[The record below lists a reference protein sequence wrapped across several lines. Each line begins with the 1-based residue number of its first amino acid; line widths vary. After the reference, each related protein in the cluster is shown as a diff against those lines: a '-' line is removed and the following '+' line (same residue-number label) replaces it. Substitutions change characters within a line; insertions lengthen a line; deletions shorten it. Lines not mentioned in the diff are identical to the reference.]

1 MENQKEFISIY
12 GARVHNLKNVNLKI
26 PRKKLVVFTGKS
38 GSGKS
43 SLAFDTIH
51 AEGQRRYLETF
62 NAYARQFLGNM
73 ERPEVD
79 KITGLSPVVA
89 IEQKTTSKNPRSTVG
104 TITEIYDYLRLLYA
118 RVGTAYSYKSG
129 KKMVRF
135 TDEQILDLIKIDFK
149 DKVINVLAPI
159 VHSRKGHYAELF
171 HQLAKQGYLKVR
183 VDGEIID
190 IRPSLKLD
198 RYKTHDIEV
207 VIDRL
212 QVTDSNN
219 KRLTSSLK
227 LAMEDGD
234 GVMMVIEK
242 LATTPRYFSRAL
254 MCPETGIAYK
264 NPEPNSFS
272 FNSPKGACKACNGLG
287 KYKIVDVEKI
297 LPNKKLSIN
306 KGGIAPISNRKSDWI
321 LGKIELIGKK
331 YEFNLNTPID
341 KIPKDGIDAI
351 LHGLTENLK
360 VKLKSAGISK
370 TYKLHFEGIV
380 NFIEAQSKLPYG
392 KSIEK
397 WAGRYMSEHDCKSCN
412 GSRLNIESSHFKI
425 AGKSINEVSNLDI
438 SSFAKWV
445 LAIEKSLTENEL
457 KIAKQIIKELTKRLQ
472 FIIDVGLSYLS
483 LNRSSKTLSGGEAQR
498 IRLAT
503 QIGTQLTNVLYILDE
518 PSIGL
523 HQRDNLKLIESLKKL
538 RDIGNSVIVVEH
550 DKEMIE
556 SADFIVDLGP
566 GAGAHGGEV
575 VSQGDYQ
582 TILNDNHITADYL
595 NGTQQ
600 IEMPKNRRK
609 GNGKILTI
617 KGARGNNLKN
627 IDIEIPLG
635 LMCCVTGV
643 SGSGKSTLIN
653 ETLYPILNK
662 HFYRGEK
669 EPLPYKSIKGLE
681 YLDKVIEVNQSAI
694 GRTPRSNPATYTGVF
709 SDIRSLFVNLPEA
722 KIRGYKVGR
731 FSFNVIGGRCE
742 GCKGGGMKTIEMNF
756 LPDVEVHCEDCNGR
770 RYNRETLEVRFKGK
784 SISDV
789 LDLSINQA
797 VKFFKAI
804 PSIYRKIKTLQ
815 SVGLG
820 YITLGQSAT
829 TLSGG
834 EAQRIKLASEL
845 SKKSTGNTFYIL
857 DEPTTGLHFEDIKVF
872 LKVIDTIVNK
882 GNSVLIIEHNME
894 VIKVADYIIDIG
906 KEGGGK
912 GGRLICK
919 GTPEKIV
926 KCKDSY
932 TAKYL
937 KSELKEI
944 CYISNLN

>member
-1 MENQKEFISIY
+1 MASQKDKISIY
-12 GARVHNLKNVNLKI
+12 GARVHNLKNINLQI
-26 PRKKLVVFTGKS
+26 PRNKLVVFTGKS

-104 TITEIYDYLRLLYA
+104 TITEIYDYLRLLYS
-118 RVGTAYSYKSG
+118 RVGTAYSHKSG

-135 TDEQILDLIKIDFK
+135 TDDQILDLIKIDFK
-149 DKVINVLAPI
+149 DKAINILAPI
-159 VHSRKGHYAELF
+159 VRSRKGHYSDLF
-171 HQLAKQGYLKVR
+171 HQLAKKGYLKVR

-190 IRPSLKLD
+190 IAPTLKLD
-198 RYKTHDIEV
+198 RYTTHDIEV

-212 QVTDSNN
+212 KVTDSNQ
-219 KRLTSSLK
+219 KRLISSLK

-234 GVMMVIEK
+234 GVLMVIEK

-254 MCPETGIAYK
+254 MCPDTGIAYR

-297 LPNKKLSIN
+297 LPNKELSIN
-306 KGGIAPISNRKSDWI
+306 KGGIAPIANRKSDWI
-321 LGKIELIGKK
+321 LGQIELIGKK
-331 YEFNLNTPID
+331 YDFNLNTPID
-341 KIPKDGIDAI
+341 KIPKDGMDAI
-351 LHGLTENLK
+351 LYGLIENLK

-380 NFIEAQSKLPYG
+380 DFIEEQSKLLHV

-397 WAGRYMSEHDCKSCN
+397 WAGKYMSSHDCKSCN

-438 SSFAKWV
+438 SSFADWV
-445 LAIEKSLTENEL
+445 LTIEKSLTANEL

-550 DKEMIE
+550 DKGMIE
-556 SADFIVDLGP
+556 SADFIIDLGP

-600 IEMPKNRRK
+600 IEVPKKRRK
-609 GNGKILTI
+609 GNGKTLRL
-617 KGARGNNLKN
+617 KGARGHNLKN

-662 HFYRGEK
+662 HFYRGEQ
-669 EPLPYKSIKGLE
+669 EPLPYKSIYGLE
-681 YLDKVIEVNQSAI
+681 YLDKVIEVDQSAI

-709 SDIRSLFVNLPEA
+709 SDIRSLFANLPEA

-789 LDLSINQA
+789 LDLTINQA

-804 PSIYRKIKTLQ
+804 PNIYCKIKTLQ
-815 SVGLG
+815 DVGLG

-872 LKVIDTIVNK
+872 LKVIDAIVDK
-882 GNSVLIIEHNME
+882 GNSVLIIEHNMD

-906 KEGGGK
+906 REGGGK
-912 GGRLICK
+912 GGQLICN

-926 KCKDSY
+926 RCKDSY
-932 TAKYL
+932 TAKHL

-944 CYISNLN
+944 CYN

>member
-1 MENQKEFISIY
+1 METQKDFISIY

-135 TDEQILDLIKIDFK
+135 TDDQILNLIKIDFK
-149 DKVINVLAPI
+149 DRAINVLAPI
-159 VHSRKGHYAELF
+159 VRSRKGHYSELF
-171 HQLAKQGYLKVR
+171 HQLAKKGYLKVR

-190 IRPSLKLD
+190 ITPTLKLD
-198 RYKTHDIEV
+198 RYTTHDIEV

-212 QVTDSNN
+212 KVTDMNN
-219 KRLTSSLK
+219 KRLISSLK

-234 GVMMVIEK
+234 GVMMIIEK
-242 LATTPRYFSRAL
+242 LATTPRYFSRSL
-254 MCPETGIAYK
+254 MCSETGISYK

-287 KYKIVDVEKI
+287 KYKTVDVEKI
-297 LPNKKLSIN
+297 LPNKELSIN
-306 KGGIAPISNRKSDWI
+306 KGGIVPIANRKSDWI
-321 LGKIELIGKK
+321 LRQIELIGKK
-331 YEFNLNTPID
+331 YNFNLNTPIN
-341 KIPKDGIDAI
+341 KISQDGMDAI
-351 LHGLTENLK
+351 LYGLTENLK

-380 NFIEAQSKLPYG
+380 NFIEVQSKLPYV

-397 WAGRYMSEHDCKSCN
+397 WAGRYMSAHDCKSCN

-445 LAIEKSLTENEL
+445 LIIEKSLTDNDL

-472 FIIDVGLSYLS
+472 FIIDVGLPYLS

-538 RDIGNSVIVVEH
+538 CDIGNSVIVVEH
-550 DKEMIE
+550 DKDMIK

-566 GAGAHGGEV
+566 GAGVHGGEV

-582 TILNDNHITADYL
+582 TILKDNHITADYL

-600 IEMPKNRRK
+600 IEVPKKRRK
-609 GNGKILTI
+609 GNGKTLTL
-617 KGARGNNLKN
+617 KGARGHNLKN

-669 EPLPYKSIKGLE
+669 EPLPYKSINGLE

-709 SDIRSLFVNLPEA
+709 SDIRSLFASLSEA

-731 FSFNVIGGRCE
+731 FSFNVAGGRCE
-742 GCKGGGMKTIEMNF
+742 GCKGGGMKIIEMNF

-789 LDLSINQA
+789 LDLTINQA
-797 VKFFKAI
+797 VDFFKAI
-804 PSIYRKIKTLQ
+804 PSIFRKIKTLQ
-815 SVGLG
+815 DVGLG

-872 LKVIDTIVNK
+872 LKVINTIVNK
-882 GNSVLIIEHNME
+882 GNSVLIIEHNMN

-906 KEGGGK
+906 KEGGQK
-912 GGRLICK
+912 GGRLICN
-919 GTPEKIV
+919 GTPEAIV
-926 KCKDSY
+926 KYKDSY

-937 KSELKEI
+937 KSELK
-944 CYISNLN
+944 

>member
-1 MENQKEFISIY
+1 MGSQKDFISIY
-12 GARVHNLKNVNLKI
+12 GARVHNLKDINLQI
-26 PRKKLVVFTGKS
+26 PRNKLVVFTGKS

-118 RVGTAYSYKSG
+118 RVGTAYSHQSG

-135 TDEQILDLIKIDFK
+135 TDEQILDLIKSDYK
-149 DKVINVLAPI
+149 DKPINILAPI
-159 VHSRKGHYAELF
+159 IRSRKGHYAELF
-171 HQLAKQGYLKVR
+171 HQLAKKGYLKVR

-190 IRPSLKLD
+190 IKPSLKLD

-212 QVTDSNN
+212 KVTEGNN
-219 KRLTSSLK
+219 KRLVSSLK
-227 LAMEDGD
+227 LAVEDGD
-234 GVMMVIEK
+234 GIMMVIEK
-242 LATTPRYFSRAL
+242 SAKNPRYFSRAL

-297 LPNKKLSIN
+297 LPNKDLSIN
-306 KGGIAPISNRKSDWI
+306 KGGLAPIANRKSDWI
-321 LGKIELIGKK
+321 LSQIELIGKK
-331 YEFNLNTPID
+331 FDFTLNTPIA
-341 KIPKDGIDAI
+341 KIPNEGIDAI
-351 LHGLTENLK
+351 LYGLTENLK

-370 TYKLHFEGIV
+370 TYKLQFDGIV
-380 NFIEAQSKLPYG
+380 NFIEEQSKLSYV

-397 WAGRYMSEHDCKSCN
+397 WAKKYMSEHDCKSCN
-412 GSRLNIESSHFKI
+412 GSRLNIESSHFKV
-425 AGKSINEVSNLDI
+425 ADKSINEVSNLDI
-438 SSFAKWV
+438 SSFADWV
-445 LAIEKSLTENEL
+445 LTIEKSLTKNEL
-457 KIAKQIIKELTKRLQ
+457 KIAKQIVKELSKRLQ
-472 FIIDVGLSYLS
+472 FIVDVGLSYLS

-550 DKEMIE
+550 DKDMIE

-566 GAGAHGGEV
+566 GAGVYGGEV
-575 VSQGDYQ
+575 VSEGDYK

-595 NGTQQ
+595 NGNQK
-600 IEMPKNRRK
+600 IEVPKKRRK
-609 GNGKILTI
+609 GNGKTLTV

-627 IDIEIPLG
+627 IDVEIPLG

-669 EPLPYKSIKGLE
+669 EPLPYKSIHGLE
-681 YLDKVIEVNQSAI
+681 HLDKVIEVDQSPI

-709 SDIRSLFVNLPEA
+709 SDIRSLFANLPEA

-731 FSFNVIGGRCE
+731 FSFNVVGGRCE

-756 LPDVEVHCEDCNGR
+756 LPDVEVHCEDCNGK

-789 LDLSINQA
+789 LDLTINQA
-797 VKFFKAI
+797 VEFFEAI

-815 SVGLG
+815 DVGLG

-834 EAQRIKLASEL
+834 EAQRIKLAAEL
-845 SKKSTGNTFYIL
+845 SKRSTGNTFYIL
-857 DEPTTGLHFEDIKVF
+857 DEPTTGLHFEDVKVF
-872 LKVIDTIVNK
+872 LNVIDTIVDK
-882 GNSVLIIEHNME
+882 GNSVLIIEHNLD
-894 VIKVADYIIDIG
+894 VIKMADHIIDIG
-906 KEGGGK
+906 KEGGQK
-912 GGRLICK
+912 GGQLICN

-932 TAKYL
+932 TARYL
-937 KSELKEI
+937 KSEL
-944 CYISNLN
+944 N

>member
-1 MENQKEFISIY
+1 MENQKDFISIY
-12 GARVHNLKNVNLKI
+12 GARVHNLKNVNLQI

-118 RVGTAYSYKSG
+118 RVGTAYSHTSG

-135 TDEQILDLIKIDFK
+135 TDEQILDLIKVDFK
-149 DKVINVLAPI
+149 DKPINVLSPI
-159 VHSRKGHYAELF
+159 VRSRKGHYAELF
-171 HQLAKQGYLKVR
+171 HQLAKKGYLKVR

-190 IRPSLKLD
+190 ITPTLKLD

-212 QVTDSNN
+212 KVTDGNN
-219 KRLTSSLK
+219 KRLVSSLK
-227 LAMEDGD
+227 LAMEDGG

-242 LATTPRYFSRAL
+242 SAKLPRYFSRAL
-254 MCPETGIAYK
+254 MCHETGIAYK

-297 LPNKKLSIN
+297 LPNKELSIN
-306 KGGIAPISNRKSDWI
+306 MGGIAPIANRKSDWI
-321 LGKIELIGKK
+321 LSQIELIGKK
-331 YEFNLNTPID
+331 FDFTLNTPIN
-341 KIPKDGIDAI
+341 KIPKEGIDAI
-351 LHGLTENLK
+351 LYGLTENLK

-370 TYKLHFEGIV
+370 TYKLHFDGIV
-380 NFIEAQSKLPYG
+380 NFIEEQSKLAYV

-397 WAGRYMSEHDCKSCN
+397 WAKKYMSEHDCKSCN
-412 GSRLNIESSHFKI
+412 GSRLNIESSHFKV
-425 AGKSINEVSNLDI
+425 ADKSINEVSNLDI
-438 SSFAKWV
+438 SSFAEWV
-445 LAIEKSLTENEL
+445 LTIEKSLNKNEL
-457 KIAKQIIKELTKRLQ
+457 KIAKQIVKELSKRLQ
-472 FIIDVGLSYLS
+472 FIVDVGLSYLS

-523 HQRDNLKLIESLKKL
+523 HQRDNLKLIDSLKKL

-550 DKEMIE
+550 DKDMIE

-566 GAGAHGGEV
+566 GAGVHGGEV
-575 VSQGDYQ
+575 VSQGNYQ
-582 TILNDNHITADYL
+582 TILDDNHITADYL
-595 NGTQQ
+595 NGTQK
-600 IEMPKNRRK
+600 IEVPKTRRK
-609 GNGKILTI
+609 GNGKTLTI

-627 IDIEIPLG
+627 IDVEIPLG
-635 LMCCVTGV
+635 MLCCVTGV

-669 EPLPYKSIKGLE
+669 EPLPYKSIHGLE
-681 YLDKVIEVNQSAI
+681 HLDKVIEVDQSPI
-694 GRTPRSNPATYTGVF
+694 GRTPRSNPATYTSVF
-709 SDIRSLFVNLPEA
+709 SDIRNLYSNLPEA

-731 FSFNVIGGRCE
+731 FSFNVVGGRCE

-756 LPDVEVHCEDCNGR
+756 LPDVEVHCEDCNGK

-789 LDLSINQA
+789 LDLTINQA
-797 VKFFKAI
+797 VEFFEAI

-815 SVGLG
+815 DVGLG

-845 SKKSTGNTFYIL
+845 SKRSTGNTFYIL
-857 DEPTTGLHFEDIKVF
+857 DEPTTGLHFEDVKVF
-872 LKVIDTIVNK
+872 LKVIDTIVEK
-882 GNSVLIIEHNME
+882 GNSVLIIEHNLD

-906 KEGGGK
+906 KEGGQK
-912 GGRLICK
+912 GGQLLCN

-937 KSELKEI
+937 KSELK
-944 CYISNLN
+944 